1 MPLALV
7 LHDMFGT
14 WQRDVRKLAEW
25 NQLVQLEQTLL
36 DRARGAFLARWFG
49 TGLAIM
55 VGNLRVAIANIDAL
69 AARYG
74 ELRRQARREPSAPNR
89 PEPLAGIAGSMIG
102 ALLAP
107 TSSIVLL
114 AVISEQMPNWIT
126 TLAAALNT
134 VTYGGLGLLLFV
146 IGV

>member
-14 WQRDVRKLAEW
+14 WQRDVKKLAEW
-25 NQLVQLEQTLL
+25 NQLVELEQTLL
-36 DRARGAFLARWFG
+36 DRARGAFLPRWFG
-49 TGLAIM
+49 TGLPVM

-69 AARYG
+69 AARYR
-74 ELRRQARREPSAPNR
+74 ELRRQARGETSDPNLT
-89 PEPLAGIAGSMIG
+89 EPLAGIAGTMVG

-114 AVISEQMPNWIT
+114 A
-126 TLAAALNT
+126 
-134 VTYGGLGLLLFV
+134 
-146 IGV
+146 